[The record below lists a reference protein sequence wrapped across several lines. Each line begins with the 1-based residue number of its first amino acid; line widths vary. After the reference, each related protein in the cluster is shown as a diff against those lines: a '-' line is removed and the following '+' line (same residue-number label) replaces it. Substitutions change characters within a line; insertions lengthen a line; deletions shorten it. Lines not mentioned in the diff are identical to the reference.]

1 MIVPD
6 NNTLGAFI
14 IYSQPSAQEERTKE
28 LGRSHM
34 LEPDTMS
41 RPSFT
46 TPCAECGDVVI
57 APEQSEH
64 VSERYIRH
72 LWSCEACGYE
82 FETAVLPAG
91 ERSVSRVIGP
101 L

>member
-1 MIVPD
+1 
-6 NNTLGAFI
+6 
-14 IYSQPSAQEERTKE
+14 
-28 LGRSHM
+28 M
-34 LEPDTMS
+34 LETDTIA

-82 FETAVLPAG
+82 FETAACLSGMA
-91 ERSVSRVIGP
+91 
-101 L
+101 